1 MKFLLDN
8 NLPLAA
14 AQALHAIYAQDD
26 HQIFHLRTLFPES
39 VEDVDW
45 IQQARERG
53 FQAVV
58 TKDNA
63 IKKVPQEREAWLRS
77 GLTVFFL
84 QRGWQ
89 SLKRVEICRC
99 LVNQWDEIIRLAGHR
114 RRGCGYR
121 VPVKGTK
128 FERVDL

>member
-1 MKFLLDN
+1 LLDN
-8 NLPLAA
+8 NLPPAA
-14 AQALHAIYAQDD
+14 AQALDAIYEQDG
-26 HQIFHLRTLFPES
+26 HRIFHLRSLFLDGI
-39 VEDVDW
+39 EDVEW
-45 IQQARERG
+45 IRQAREQG

-63 IKKVPQEREAWLRS
+63 IKRVRQEREAWLKS

-89 SLKRVEICRC
+89 SLSRIEICKC
-99 LVNQWDEIIRLAGHR
+99 LVSQWDEVIRLAEHR

-121 VPVKGTK
+121 VPIKGSK